1 MIGYAEYHT
10 VNNVY
15 SLITSASEQIVDIEK
30 EVGITIEDS
39 QFSEE
44 ESQTLILNASLYEH
58 RVRNNYFY
66 RMLYQRFLLY
76 SCRFRYIV
84 LTLDIEYQAK
94 E

>member
-44 ESQTLILNASLYEH
+44 ESQTLILNASLYGQT
-58 RVRNNYFY
+58 
-66 RMLYQRFLLY
+66 M
-76 SCRFRYIV
+76 S
-84 LTLDIEYQAK
+84 IEY
-94 E
+94 EIITSTECYINGFCYTHVDFGISF